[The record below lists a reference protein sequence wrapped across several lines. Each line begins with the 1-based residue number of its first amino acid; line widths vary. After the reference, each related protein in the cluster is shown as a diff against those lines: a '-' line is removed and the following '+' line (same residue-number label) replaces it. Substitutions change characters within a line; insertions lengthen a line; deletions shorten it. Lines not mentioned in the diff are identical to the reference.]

1 MPAPSAPPA
10 FDSDLGPAV
19 ARAASMDSGSRWVV
33 AARLRP
39 LPDVAPSALRVD
51 RELADASLAV
61 SAIG

>member
-1 MPAPSAPPA
+1 
-10 FDSDLGPAV
+10 
-19 ARAASMDSGSRWVV
+19 MDSGSRWVV